1 MQALEKLTLAYL
13 ELLAKHD
20 DLVKQNEELV
30 TNISELNHKY
40 KTTKEQKAFL
50 QTERNKWFDAYNQIV
65 ETNEKA
71 TVEQADEMRNLKYEN
86 AELLRRLQFN
96 SKFQNSIEK
105 ESSAQNEQIHNLKQC
120 IEELESQLVAL
131 TPKEQQIDEPT
142 DGLPSDVV
150 MVLQYGKQWLCGEY
164 GKDFCFDYSDNI
176 KNALQFASRDE
187 INDFL
192 CGEPLGNL
200 VIHYF
205 NPQTG
210 YIGTTPPDGYD
221 DAKRVCRADFKAS
234 ETTEK
239 ADEAIQPVILLA
251 NQYGTWVKSCFFI
264 FDDRAKIKQFMF
276 TTEIKEAKQFASL
289 VAVGEFL
296 SGCVGEKLQTSY
308 HHPETLQLL
317 PTEI

>member
-13 ELLAKHD
+13 ELREHAQKLQSVINATQYDLA
-20 DLVKQNEELV
+20 ELQA
-30 TNISELNHKY
+30 KY
-40 KTTKEQKAFL
+40 KTAKEQKQFL
-50 QTERNKWFDAYNQIV
+50 QDERDKLTAQKENYIC
-65 ETNEKA
+65 EH
-71 TVEQADEMRNLKYEN
+71 ADEIRNLKE
-86 AELLRRLQFN
+86 
-96 SKFQNSIEK
+96 
-105 ESSAQNEQIHNLKQC
+105 C

-187 INDFL
+187 INEFL